1 MALLGELVEF
11 LDCEL
16 RIAEIPDYP
25 PALNG
30 LQLANSSNRISR
42 VIAAVD
48 ASASAIK
55 AAAECGEPALL
66 LVHHG
71 LFWQGSQPIT
81 GPTFQKLKM
90 AMEADLAIYSAHLP
104 LDIHPQWG
112 NNIQLAKALG
122 IANPKPCINWKG
134 ISVGLRG
141 NWTGSRAD
149 LLAAVNN
156 AVGGSGVHLA
166 AGGPSAINEIAI
178 VTGGAGSEVTQ
189 LASLGIHTFITGEGP
204 HWSHPY
210 ALDHGINL
218 LLAGHYATETFG
230 VRVLANEL
238 ASRFH
243 LESSF
248 IDQPSG
254 L

>member
-11 LDCEL
+11 IDSEL

-30 LQLANSSNRISR
+30 LQLTNSTGKISR

-48 ASASAIK
+48 ASAAAIQ
-55 AAAECGEPALL
+55 AAAEYGESALL

-81 GPTFQKLKM
+81 GPMFQKLKL

-134 ISVGLRG
+134 ISLGLRG
-141 NWTGSRAD
+141 AWHGSRED
-149 LLAAVNN
+149 LLTAVSN
-156 AVGGSGVHLA
+156 AVGGNDVHLA
-166 AGGPSAINEIAI
+166 AGGPSEINELAI

-210 ALDHGINL
+210 ALEYGINL

-230 VRVLANEL
+230 VRTLANEL
-238 ASRFH
+238 AARFD
-243 LESSF
+243 LQSSF